1 MNNSNLES
9 SFPTQAF
16 LKTLVANTI
25 WINISEVFRYFA
37 FVMPMM
43 RNTFPRIENVAPMN
57 AGVFAIWGLWD
68 TILVIATTGFIWLFL
83 ERFGYGKRNA
93 ILAAVLFWMAV
104 FVILWLGLFNM
115 NLATPK
121 ILAVALPLALVEIMV
136 AAIIVDWGM
145 KPTTTKDA

>member
-115 NLATPK
+115 NLATPE